1 MEARAVGRQAEE
13 QAVVEFL
20 DALSVAP
27 AALVIE
33 GDPGIGKTTLWLE
46 ALDRARERG
55 FVVLATRAARA
66 ESVLAYAALADLL
79 SDVDESIWADLPAPQ
94 QQSLDAALL
103 RSHENAGLSDARAV
117 AAAFAAV
124 LDRLV
129 ARSEG
134 FVLVAVDDLQWI
146 DISSANAVAFAARRL
161 PMGAGLLCTTR
172 SSDVA
177 ARVQLARPDAVRRM
191 RLQPLTIEALHGVL
205 KQQLG
210 ISVTRPML
218 LRIHE
223 LAGGN
228 PFYGVELA
236 RDIDTT
242 IGSGSVQLPSSLNDL
257 VGSRIARIGPDAKD
271 VLLAT
276 ASVPDPTIQ
285 LLARATDNTA
295 EHVLEALGEA
305 ETQAVVV
312 IDGNRVSFTHPLL
325 AHGVYSQASPPRRRA
340 MHQKLAELVVEP
352 ELRARHLALSD
363 ARSAKRRDARRR
375 NGRAG
380 LATG

>member
-1 MEARAVGRQAEE
+1 
-13 QAVVEFL
+13 
-20 DALSVAP
+20 
-27 AALVIE
+27 
-33 GDPGIGKTTLWLE
+33 
-46 ALDRARERG
+46 
-55 FVVLATRAARA
+55 
-66 ESVLAYAALADLL
+66 
-79 SDVDESIWADLPAPQ
+79 
-94 QQSLDAALL
+94 
-103 RSHENAGLSDARAV
+103 
-117 AAAFAAV
+117 
-124 LDRLV
+124 
-129 ARSEG
+129 
-134 FVLVAVDDLQWI
+134 
-146 DISSANAVAFAARRL
+146 
-161 PMGAGLLCTTR
+161 
-172 SSDVA
+172 
-177 ARVQLARPDAVRRM
+177 
-191 RLQPLTIEALHGVL
+191 VL